1 MTEINRALADIAT
14 IRNQIAGARLFRGFG
29 PVVVALTGVLALIA
43 AMWQNQQG
51 SQGVTAYFALW
62 LGVCALS
69 LLLIGLEMW
78 ALSNRHHGGLA
89 LTFIWGMAE
98 AFLPAGLAGASI
110 AAVLYRFAPEALWL
124 LPGLW
129 QILIALGLFSAG
141 VRLPAS
147 LRIAAAW
154 YFLAGLGA
162 LIVAS
167 STGLSPWLMGLPF
180 GLGQMLV
187 ALCLYLAGRHHG

>member
-1 MTEINRALADIAT
+1 MTDLNRALADIAT

-29 PVVVALTGVLALIA
+29 PAVVAGTGVLALIA
-43 AMWQNQQG
+43 AMWQNQQ
-51 SQGVTAYFALW
+51 SAQGVTAYFALW

-69 LLLIGLEMW
+69 LGLIGTEMW
-78 ALSNRHHGGLA
+78 ALSKRHHGGLA
-89 LTFIWGMAE
+89 QSFIWGMAE

-110 AAVLYRFAPEALWL
+110 AAVLYRFAPEAMWL

-141 VRLPAS
+141 TRLPAS
-147 LRIAAAW
+147 LRIAGAW

-162 LIVAS
+162 LIIAS
-167 STGLSPWLMGLPF
+167 SAGLSPWLMGLPF
-180 GLGQMLV
+180 GLGQLLV
-187 ALCLYLAGRHHG
+187 ALCLYLAGRNHG

>member
-29 PVVVALTGVLALIA
+29 PAVIALTGILALIA

-51 SQGVTAYFALW
+51 ALAAAQYFGLW
-62 LGVCALS
+62 LGVAVVS
-69 LLLIGLEMW
+69 LALIGGEMW
-78 ALSNRHHGGLA
+78 ALSKRHHGALA
-89 LTFIWGMAE
+89 LSFVWGMVE

-110 AAVLYRFAPEALWL
+110 AAVLYRFAPEAMWL

-129 QILIALGLFSAG
+129 QMLIALALFSAG
-141 VRLPAS
+141 AKLPAS
-147 LRIAAAW
+147 LRIAGAW

-162 LIVAS
+162 LILAS
-167 STGLSPWLMGLPF
+167 TAGLSPWLMGLPF
-180 GLGQMLV
+180 GLGQLLV
-187 ALCLYLAGRHHG
+187 ALCLYLAGRNHG

>member
-29 PVVVALTGVLALIA
+29 PVVIALTGILALIA

-51 SQGVTAYFALW
+51 AQAVAEYFGLW
-62 LGVCALS
+62 LGVAALS
-69 LLLIGLEMW
+69 LALIGAEMW
-78 ALSNRHHGGLA
+78 ALSKRHHGGLA
-89 LTFIWGMAE
+89 LAFVWSMVET
-98 AFLPAGLAGASI
+98 FLPAGLAGASI
-110 AAVLYRFAPEALWL
+110 AAILYRFAPDAVWL

-129 QILIALGLFSAG
+129 QVLLALGLFSAG
-141 VRLPAS
+141 ARLPAS

-162 LIVAS
+162 LIFAS
-167 STGLSPWLMGLPF
+167 DAGLSPWLMGLPF

-187 ALCLYLAGRHHG
+187 ALCLYLTGRNHG